1 MTNTPAAIEL
11 HDVHK
16 SFGAQH
22 VLRGMTLRVA
32 EGETVVVLGRSG
44 IGKSVMLRLLVGLE
58 KPDSGSVSIHGQDI
72 TALRGNALNQMRAKI
87 GFLFQD
93 AALYDSLTVEENVA
107 FPIRHRSDVAKPEKR
122 GRVKEL
128 LSFVG
133 MEQAAKKMPADISGG
148 MRKRVGLAR
157 ALALDPDILL
167 FDEPTSALDPITA
180 REIEDLI
187 LKLQQERHVTSLV
200 VTHDIRGAG
209 HYANRMAFVDRGTI
223 AAVGTLDEL
232 RQSRHPFV
240 SEFLRE
246 AL

>member
-1 MTNTPAAIEL
+1 MTAMPVVIDL

-16 SFGAQH
+16 SFGAQQ
-22 VLRGMTLRVA
+22 VLRGLTLSVA
-32 EGETVVVLGRSG
+32 DGETVVVLGRSG
-44 IGKSVMLRLLVGLE
+44 IGKSVMLRLLVGLDT
-58 KPDSGSVSIHGQDI
+58 PDSGSVCIHGQDI
-72 TALRGNALNQMRAKI
+72 TALRGDALSDARAKI

-93 AALYDSLTVEENVA
+93 SALYDSLTVEENVA
-107 FPIRHRSDVAKPEKR
+107 FPIRHRRDVAKADKH

-133 MEQAAKKMPADISGG
+133 MEQEATKMPADLSGG
-148 MRKRVGLAR
+148 MKKRVGLAR

-180 REIEDLI
+180 GEIEDLI
-187 LKLQQERHVTSLV
+187 CKLQKERHVTSLV

-209 HYANRMAFVDRGTI
+209 HYANRMAFVDQGTI
-223 AAVGTLDEL
+223 AAVGTLDQL

-240 SEFLRE
+240 TEFLRE

>member
-1 MTNTPAAIEL
+1 MSATAPAIEL
-11 HDVHK
+11 RDLHK
-16 SFGAQH
+16 SFGTQQ
-22 VLRGMTLRVA
+22 VLKGLSLAIA

-44 IGKSVMLRLLVGLE
+44 TGKSVMLRLIVGLE
-58 KPDSGSVSIHGQDI
+58 HPDSGTVRIHGQDI
-72 TALRGNALNQMRAKI
+72 TGLRGDQLNAVRSKI

-107 FPIRHRSDVAKPEKR
+107 FPIRHRSDVATPAKKD
-122 GRVKEL
+122 RVKEV

-133 MEQAAKKMPADISGG
+133 MEKDASKMPSDISGG
-148 MRKRVGLAR
+148 MKKRVGLAR
-157 ALALDPDILL
+157 ALALEPDILL

-187 LKLQQERHVTSLV
+187 LKLQKERHVTSLV
-200 VTHDIRGAG
+200 VTHDIRGAR
-209 HYANRMAFVDRGTI
+209 HYANRMAFVDQGTI
-223 AAVGTLDEL
+223 AAAGTIEEL
-232 RQSRHPFV
+232 KKSAHPFV